1 MAWNPHEGGI
11 PSRFFYHAA
20 QTTLGQSRSPLA
32 SRPLW
37 VAHNTSSCSF
47 MPSLLLS
54 KTLYPLK
61 ERWPGGG
68 CRGGGVFFSP
78 GVQES
83 SDSGC
88 LVPKQHL
95 PMEAVLP
102 MLSR

>member
-68 CRGGGVFFSP
+68 GRQEGRCVF
-78 GVQES
+78 
-83 SDSGC
+83 
-88 LVPKQHL
+88 
-95 PMEAVLP
+95 
-102 MLSR
+102 